1 MRLFKVANIV
11 LFIYMKKRILIISAF
26 QCKKRWISTTTGIKK
41 QSFSDKE
48 VTRLHISARL
58 YAYKYIGQRTYM
70 HKPM

>member
-26 QCKKRWISTTTGIKK
+26 QCKKDGFQRQQASRNNP
-41 QSFSDKE
+41 FSDKE
-48 VTRLHISARL
+48 VNRLHISARL
-58 YAYKYIGQRTYM
+58 YAYKYIGQRTHM